1 MKIVIQD
8 SIPIGYIELDRT
20 MRIDAKDILF
30 YPQKLLYNF
39 EVCAWEDFEL
49 NKVVIKLKGSII
61 SMMQYRK
68 YLTMNWP
75 ILLKSA

>member
-1 MKIVIQD
+1 MRIVIQD
-8 SIPIGYIELDRT
+8 GIPIGYIELNRT
-20 MRIDAKDILF
+20 IHLDAKDILF

-39 EVCAWEDFEL
+39 EVCAWEDLEF
-49 NKVVIKLKGSII
+49 NRVIIKLRGSII

-75 ILLKSA
+75 ILLNSV